1 MAWIIGVL
9 NHFCHWDVCQGLGE
23 NKQLLSYNVQ
33 PSTYQEVRA
42 NPTFHVFFY
51 TAAYLSMSKSDETLG

>member
-1 MAWIIGVL
+1 M
-9 NHFCHWDVCQGLGE
+9 GLGE
-23 NKQLLSYNVQ
+23 NKQLLSYDVQ

-51 TAAYLSMSKSDETLG
+51 TAVYLSMSKSDETLG